1 MSLPLRLFSDLVSEG
16 KFVVLF
22 GPRLIS
28 PLITRSISGFVARR
42 RSSGACRWRW
52 AGVGG
57 EFQVLPGGSRWGRGS
72 GRWKVAGG
80 VLGATSTLAWQ
91 MLRWWGGC
99 ATTENSHWGEIW
111 RLFVNVN
118 ENVSCDL
125 QILSA
130 VGLGKEGYKGCL
142 PPPAPEG
149 CS

>member
-1 MSLPLRLFSDLVSEG
+1 M
-16 KFVVLF
+16 
-22 GPRLIS
+22 
-28 PLITRSISGFVARR
+28 
-42 RSSGACRWRW
+42 
-52 AGVGG
+52 
-57 EFQVLPGGSRWGRGS
+57 LPGGSRWGRGS

-80 VLGATSTLAWQ
+80 VLGATTTLAWQ
-91 MLRWWGGC
+91 MLRCWWGGW

-142 PPPAPEG
+142 PPPPAAEG

>member
-1 MSLPLRLFSDLVSEG
+1 M
-16 KFVVLF
+16 
-22 GPRLIS
+22 
-28 PLITRSISGFVARR
+28 
-42 RSSGACRWRW
+42 
-52 AGVGG
+52 
-57 EFQVLPGGSRWGRGS
+57 LPGGSRWGRGS

-91 MLRWWGGC
+91 VLRWWGGC

>member
-16 KFVVLF
+16 KFVVLS
-22 GPRLIS
+22 GSRLIS
-28 PLITRSISGFVARR
+28 PLITGSRR
-42 RSSGACRWRW
+42 RSSGAPRWRR
-52 AGVGG
+52 AGGGG

-125 QILSA
+125 QILS

-142 PPPAPEG
+142 ASLLPPATG
-149 CS
+149 ACS

>member
-1 MSLPLRLFSDLVSEG
+1 MLAAECLRTANCKLLMADRWCLVSSVRCLLDG
-16 KFVVLF
+16 
-22 GPRLIS
+22 
-28 PLITRSISGFVARR
+28 
-42 RSSGACRWRW
+42 
-52 AGVGG
+52 
-57 EFQVLPGGSRWGRGS
+57 